1 MRRNFKSIKIS
12 IQSSLKLIIS
22 INKMLKKKSQRKYL
36 QLLKIKHKMMRNSRI
51 FKTNSM
57 IHLRKEPIE
66 VKKQRLLKLMKILN
80 LVQLNLHQQ
89 KKMRINLTKK
99 KRKPKLLSKLT
110 VLLQPP
116 PKKPFLPKLLRL
128 NQMILNSRIF
138 KTNSIIHMRKES
150 IEVKKTKARKADEI
164 SESSPAKNQLVEK
177 NLEKPNKK

>member
-22 INKMLKKKSQRKYL
+22 INILLKKKSQRKYL
-36 QLLKIKHKMMRNSRI
+36 QLLKIKHKMIRNSRI

-57 IHLRKEPIE
+57 IHSRKEPIE

-99 KRKPKLLSKLT
+99 KRKPKLLSKSSF
-110 VLLQPP
+110 LLQPP
-116 PKKPFLPKLLRL
+116 KIPFLTKLLRL
-128 NQMILNSRIF
+128 KMMILNSRIF

-177 NLEKPNKK
+177 KLEKPNKK